1 VEQRKPGPTKVSI
14 ANIASHSGPAYDF
27 KIKCAARITTSK
39 IKRDHMKINNAGLIL
54 ALLSMITAGASNYLY
69 KRSTDAMGPVNTTF
83 FSYLFS
89 IVFAIIL
96 WLLFRE
102 KERVTVAGLFWP
114 ALLAII
120 LFISV
125 WTFNYAVQFI
135 DVSVASTIRSLGF
148 VITIVL
154 AIFLSQEKLTTKDWI
169 AVVFAVLALI
179 LFGTRNDHIK

>member
-1 VEQRKPGPTKVSI
+1 
-14 ANIASHSGPAYDF
+14 
-27 KIKCAARITTSK
+27 
-39 IKRDHMKINNAGLIL
+39 MKIDNAGLIL
-54 ALLSMITAGASNYLY
+54 SVLSMITAGASNYLY
-69 KRSTDAMGPVNTTF
+69 KRSTDAIGPVNTTF

-89 IVFAIIL
+89 IVLAMML

-125 WTFNYAVQFI
+125 WTFNYAVQCI

-148 VITIVL
+148 IVTIFL
-154 AIFLSQEKLTTKDWI
+154 AIALSQEQLSTKDWL
-169 AVVFAVLALI
+169 AVVFAVFALV
-179 LFGTRNDHIK
+179 LFGINDEN

>member
-1 VEQRKPGPTKVSI
+1 
-14 ANIASHSGPAYDF
+14 
-27 KIKCAARITTSK
+27 
-39 IKRDHMKINNAGLIL
+39 MKINNAGLIF

-69 KRSTDAMGPVNTTF
+69 KRSTDAIGPINTTF

-89 IVFAIIL
+89 IVLAVAV

-102 KERVTVAGLFWP
+102 KGRVTAASLVWP
-114 ALLAII
+114 ATLAIV

-148 VITIVL
+148 VITIFL
-154 AIFLSQEKLTTKDWI
+154 AIALSQEKLTTKDWI

-179 LFGTRNDHIK
+179 LFGIKSEHIK